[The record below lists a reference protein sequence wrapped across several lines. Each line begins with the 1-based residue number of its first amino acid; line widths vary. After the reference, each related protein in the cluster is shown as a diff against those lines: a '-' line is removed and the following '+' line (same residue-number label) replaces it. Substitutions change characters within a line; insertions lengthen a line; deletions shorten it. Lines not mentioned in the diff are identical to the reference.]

1 VLILSVLIILAL
13 GVAVAAFIGG
23 GPWLLAGSAGLV
35 LYAFY
40 LSRRTSR
47 IHADL
52 DAEIAAN
59 DRPVRERLVVTI
71 DNGIIDINHGRHRE
85 HSDPS

>member
-1 VLILSVLIILAL
+1 MLILSVLIILAL
-13 GVAVAAFIGG
+13 GVAVAGFFIGG
-23 GPWLLAGSAGLV
+23 GQWLLAISAALV

-40 LSRRTSR
+40 VSRRTSR
-47 IHADL
+47 INADL

-85 HSDPS
+85 PQ